1 MIYYVTAQQ
10 EAFEHDQYQV
20 CSVKESLKLID
31 SFTNHMIQFDT
42 ETTGKLK
49 ILDYLRAFIRL

>member
-1 MIYYVTAQQ
+1 MIYLVTTQL
-10 EAFEHDQYQV
+10 ELFDRDDYKV
-20 CSVKESLKLID
+20 ISVEESLELVEGWKFIQVD
-31 SFTNHMIQFDT
+31 S